1 MIAYAFR
8 FPVDE
13 NIQWIGLA
21 VARDKHEM
29 FWQIDEHG
37 DPYSALIAT
46 VKSGVSF
53 CVKATED
60 RYMDDATGE
69 EDIDVEYEGVELS
82 HDLSMWEDLRWRKPD
97 WSGVHPTPTN
107 KEKA

>member
-1 MIAYAFR
+1 MIAYLFR

-29 FWQIDEHG
+29 FWQIDVHG

-60 RYMDDATGE
+60 RYVDEPTGE
-69 EDIDVEYEGVELS
+69 EQIDADYEDVELS
-82 HDLSMWEDLRWRKPD
+82 DDLMMWEYVKWRKPD
-97 WSGVHPTPTN
+97 WSGVHPTEV
-107 KEKA
+107 EKA